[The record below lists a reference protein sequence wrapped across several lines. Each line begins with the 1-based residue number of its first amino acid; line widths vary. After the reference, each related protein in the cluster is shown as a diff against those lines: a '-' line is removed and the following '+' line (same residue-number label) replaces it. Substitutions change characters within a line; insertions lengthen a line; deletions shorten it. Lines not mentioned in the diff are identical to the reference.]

1 MKVSRMCPG
10 QQNGSKA
17 IGTEMVSNLAKQEH
31 LDKRGLTLTLNR
43 AANLLANLVFVML
56 VLLLFVWIGLW
67 SLVD

>member
-1 MKVSRMCPG
+1 MKLSTMYPG
-10 QQNGSKA
+10 QQNASRAVGS
-17 IGTEMVSNLAKQEH
+17 EMVSNLTKQER
-31 LDKRGLTLTLNR
+31 LDKRGLTVTLNR